1 MKQAAMIEQQRHVAL
16 VKSGWGSILLL
27 GVDDSIV
34 GGRFDCWGLM
44 IRLLGDRSIVGG
56 RFDRR

>member
-34 GGRFDCWGLM
+34 GGPVDCWGS
-44 IRLLGDRSIVGG
+44 IRSSIKNRTGV
-56 RFDRR
+56 DSI